1 MPTMVYTDQYGY
13 TDMKLSQ
20 IYLCKITHN
29 KEIARF
35 TTVNLLCSLT
45 DIDLR
50 RRNEKFW
57 SVNVI

>member
-1 MPTMVYTDQYGY
+1 
-13 TDMKLSQ
+13 MKLSQ
-20 IYLCKITHN
+20 IYFCKITRN
-29 KEIARF
+29 KEIARL
-35 TTVNLLCSLT
+35 TTVNFVCSLT